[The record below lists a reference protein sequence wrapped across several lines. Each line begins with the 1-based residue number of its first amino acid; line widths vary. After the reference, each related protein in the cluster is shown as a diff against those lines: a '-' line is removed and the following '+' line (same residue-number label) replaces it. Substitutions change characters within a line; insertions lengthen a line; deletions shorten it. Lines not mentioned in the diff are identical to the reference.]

1 MNNIIIR
8 DIKKEDIPQVVD
20 IQISGWRAAYKGMID
35 DEYLEN
41 MNAEKKCQLKH
52 FQIQIN

>member
-8 DIKKEDIPQVVD
+8 DIEKEDIPQVVD

-41 MNAEKKCQLKH
+41 MNAEKKIKMREKD
-52 FQIQIN
+52 

>member
-1 MNNIIIR
+1 MDNIKIR

-41 MNAEKKCQLKH
+41 MNAEKKIKMREKD
-52 FQIQIN
+52 